1 MVNEFG
7 YSSGLACISLAI
19 FLLVIVKYKQ
29 VYMSH
34 SIVRN
39 ANNYKFVILYLT
51 LYSVFAFAEADTYH
65 YIGLYED
72 LYKSQ
77 FPWHVEPAHFWIIK
91 HLPHG
96 YYLWRLFVWG
106 VSAILYIK
114 VFKHLQIRADVTGFV
129 IAIIMLIPFA
139 QTRGTLG
146 FAMMMLAL
154 FFYVPF
160 KIGNAIKFVVVV
172 STIVA
177 STFFHKSLGIYALLF
192 PLAVLLPY
200 NKKII
205 ISSLFLF
212 PVLYVAVY
220 TLSSDILEMGF
231 LGEQTIDRGTS
242 YLERGSEGA
251 YNIFGILTNSI
262 MWMALFLYFYE
273 TTQYYIKNT
282 CNKAIIYIQKYTY
295 ILVYVSFLFYG
306 QNVSAFLYTRT
317 LNFAMFPLA
326 ISFAYYLQN
335 SKYSKKR
342 NLIIFLFFLNT
353 LYEITYH
360 IYKFNQ

>member
-7 YSSGLACISLAI
+7 YSSSLACISLAI

-29 VYMSH
+29 VYMSYN
-34 SIVRN
+34 IARN
-39 ANNYKFVILYLT
+39 VNNYKFVILYLT

-65 YIGLYED
+65 YMGLYEE

-96 YYLWRLFVWG
+96 YYVWRLFIWG
-106 VSAILYIK
+106 ISAILYIK
-114 VFKHLQIRADVTGFV
+114 TFKLLKIRADVTGFV
-129 IAIIMLIPFA
+129 IAITMLMPFA

-154 FFYVPF
+154 VYYVPL
-160 KIGNAIKFVVVV
+160 KIGTAIRFIIVV
-172 STIVA
+172 SIIVV
-177 STFFHKSLGIYALLF
+177 STFFHKSLGVYALLF

-200 NKKII
+200 NRKMII
-205 ISSLFLF
+205 TSLVLF
-212 PVLYVAVY
+212 PILYVAVY
-220 TLSSDILEMGF
+220 TLSNDILEMGF

-242 YLERGSEGA
+242 YLERGSEGG

-262 MWMALFLYFYE
+262 IWMALFLYFYE

-282 CNKAIIYIQKYTY
+282 CNKVVIYLQKYTY
-295 ILVYVSFLFYG
+295 LLAYVSFLFYG
-306 QNVSAFLYTRT
+306 QNVSDFLYTRT

-335 SKYSKKR
+335 SEYCKKR
-342 NLIIFLFFLNT
+342 NVIIFLFFLNT

>member
-19 FLLVIVKYKQ
+19 FLLVIVKYKH

-39 ANNYKFVILYLT
+39 VNNYKFVILYLT

-77 FPWHVEPAHFWIIK
+77 FPWHIEPAHFWIIK

-114 VFKHLQIRADVTGFV
+114 AFKHLQIRADVTGFV
-129 IAIIMLIPFA
+129 IAIIMLNPFP

-146 FAMMMLAL
+146 FSIMIIALAY
-154 FFYVPF
+154 YVPF
-160 KIGNAIKFVVVV
+160 KICNAIRVIFVIIA
-172 STIVA
+172 IVL
-177 STFFHKSLGIYALLF
+177 STFFHKSLGVYALLF

-200 NKKII
+200 NKKMII
-205 ISSLFLF
+205 LSLILF
-212 PVLYVAVY
+212 PVLYVAIY
-220 TLSSDILEMGF
+220 TLASNILEMGF

-262 MWMALFLYFYE
+262 IWMALFLYFYE

-317 LNFAMFPLA
+317 LNFAMFPLSIA
-326 ISFAYYLQN
+326 FAYYLQN

-342 NLIIFLFFLNT
+342 ILIISLFFLNT

>member
-7 YSSGLACISLAI
+7 YSSGLACISLVL
-19 FLLVIVKYKQ
+19 FLLMIVKYKQ
-29 VYMSH
+29 VYISH
-34 SIVRN
+34 CIVKN
-39 ANNYKFVILYLT
+39 VNNYRLVVFFLT

-65 YIGLYED
+65 YIVLYED

-114 VFKHLQIRADVTGFV
+114 AFKHLKIRADITGFV
-129 IAIIMLIPFA
+129 IAIIMLIPFS

-146 FAMMMLAL
+146 FSIMMIALAY
-154 FFYVPF
+154 YVPF
-160 KIGNAIKFVVVV
+160 KICNAIRAIFVIIA
-172 STIVA
+172 IVL

-200 NKKII
+200 NKKMIVL
-205 ISSLFLF
+205 SLILF

-262 MWMALFLYFYE
+262 IWMALFLYFYE

-306 QNVSAFLYTRT
+306 QNISAFLYTRT

-326 ISFAYYLQN
+326 IAFAYYLQN

-342 NLIIFLFFLNT
+342 DLICFFYFLNT